1 MSGEVVK
8 KKRGRKP
15 KNLIQNAAT
24 KPLQMKFE
32 NNLVIRVKLNDIS
45 DNTNEIL
52 PGYIKDTEY
61 LYETETEYTCW
72 NCFHSI
78 DKEIKSIPLK
88 YEDNVFYIYGSFCTL
103 GCCLRYIIENF
114 HGSELW
120 AKYELFNFYC
130 KKIYNQNIEISIP
143 PNKFSLEKFG
153 GNLTIEEYRSNN
165 EYKEI
170 NMPIIIPVKHQS
182 HNNNSICNYK
192 NTGDL
197 KLYRRP
203 KKEKTIITNMNQ

>member
-1 MSGEVVK
+1 MSGEVKK

-15 KNLIQNAAT
+15 KNLIQSVSN
-24 KPLQMKFE
+24 KPLKMKID
-32 NNLVIRVKLNDIS
+32 NNLIIRIKLNNSPDSS
-45 DNTNEIL
+45 DEIL
-52 PGYIKDTEY
+52 PGYTPEMEFSYKTENNH
-61 LYETETEYTCW
+61 TCW

-78 DKEIKSIPLK
+78 EKEMKSIPLK
-88 YEDNVFYIYGSFCTL
+88 YEDNVFYIYGYFCTL

-114 HGSELW
+114 HGNELW
-120 AKYELFNFYC
+120 TKNELFHFYC
-130 KKIYNQNIEISIP
+130 REIYNKNVEISIP
-143 PNKFSLEKFG
+143 PNKFALRKFG

-170 NMPIIIPVKHQS
+170 NMPIIIPVKHQY
-182 HNNNSICNYK
+182 HKNNIFNYK